1 MREIHIRSWRGI
13 NLILIVSG
21 LLLPWVRV
29 YFDNANVGLEP
40 APHAGWIFFLS
51 TWLEFINHLSEHK
64 FELFM
69 LPIWLIGISGFLIVL
84 YLVFNL
90 FTAIKG
96 GNHKGNKI
104 ISIIL
109 ICTIVTFL
117 FDIYLGGKPGLGYWL
132 INLGVFSS
140 AVLEWQG

>member
-1 MREIHIRSWRGI
+1 MSKINIRSWRVI
-13 NLILIVSG
+13 NLLLIGGG
-21 LLLPWVRV
+21 LLLPWVRI
-29 YFDNANVGLEP
+29 YFDDVNVGLEP

-51 TWLEFINHLSEHK
+51 TWLEFINNLSKHG

-96 GNHKGNKI
+96 GE
-104 ISIIL
+104 S
-109 ICTIVTFL
+109 
-117 FDIYLGGKPGLGYWL
+117 
-132 INLGVFSS
+132 
-140 AVLEWQG
+140 